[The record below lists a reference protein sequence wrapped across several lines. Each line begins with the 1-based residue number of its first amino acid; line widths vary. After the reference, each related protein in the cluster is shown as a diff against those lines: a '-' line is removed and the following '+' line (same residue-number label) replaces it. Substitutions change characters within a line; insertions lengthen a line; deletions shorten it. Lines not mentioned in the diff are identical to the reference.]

1 MTHRTQRGFTLIEL
15 MIVVAILGLLAAI
28 AIPAFS
34 KYVRWR
40 SKTTEAVMNIR
51 RIFDGAVKYT
61 EDHAARGTNE
71 AIPNQFPGLGLD
83 YGPAPGVNACC
94 GQEGDVCMPNS
105 NAWKH
110 AVWQGLDF
118 AVSDPHRYWYM
129 FEPHGEGNE
138 SAFTARV

>member
-34 KYVRWR
+34 KYVRR

-51 RIFDGAVKYT
+51 RIFDGAVKYYT

-83 YGPAPGVNACC
+83 SWPRSRCQCVLWSGRRCLYAELECVETCR
-94 GQEGDVCMPNS
+94 
-105 NAWKH
+105 
-110 AVWQGLDF
+110 L
-118 AVSDPHRYWYM
+118 
-129 FEPHGEGNE
+129 
-138 SAFTARV
+138 ARA